1 VTTAAGALAWAPAVA
16 TTPAVSST
24 AGGYFDVRVNGLDV
38 SVGDAAKTSACYVS
52 GDGGTT
58 ARAMRAI
65 VAGDLLYWV
74 GSVAGFQLAT
84 TDVVDF
90 LYPVTT

>member
-1 VTTAAGALAWAPAVA
+1 
-16 TTPAVSST
+16 
-24 AGGYFDVRVNGLDV
+24 VRVNGLDV